1 MSIELGAE
9 KWDIL
14 RNTICGI
21 STSQLV
27 AWRKGTAGKV
37 VVVPFL
43 SHSLLLI
50 FFPIHLTSEDVKEK
64 KSIWYT
70 VLGELPIPA
79 PEIPPL
85 QRTVCFPSTL
95 STSFKRHLNIGDFW
109 RYCQNKCILTTALLA
124 QIPDPPFPHCGSIG
138 KRLNSLY

>member
-1 MSIELGAE
+1 MSIELGAK

-27 AWRKGTAGKV
+27 AWRKDTAGKV

-50 FFPIHLTSEDVKEK
+50 FFPIHLTSEDVKEENQ
-64 KSIWYT
+64 SGT
-70 VLGELPIPA
+70 LFLESCQSLP
-79 PEIPPL
+79 
-85 QRTVCFPSTL
+85 QRSHHCREQCVFQAHS
-95 STSFKRHLNIGDFW
+95 
-109 RYCQNKCILTTALLA
+109 ALLLKD
-124 QIPDPPFPHCGSIG
+124 ILI
-138 KRLNSLY
+138 